1 MKPLS
6 LAGPYEEPRAD
17 LVRAP
22 TAIPYDS
29 VVIIGANPELQA
41 IAKQW
46 YVASEDESGVTI
58 RRGRPKGSK
67 NKAKSVTNAVT
78 VSKA

>member
-29 VVIIGANPELQA
+29 VVIIERNQELEA

-46 YVASEDESGVTI
+46 HVASEDENGVTI

-67 NKAKSVTNAVT
+67 NKDKDAS
-78 VSKA
+78 